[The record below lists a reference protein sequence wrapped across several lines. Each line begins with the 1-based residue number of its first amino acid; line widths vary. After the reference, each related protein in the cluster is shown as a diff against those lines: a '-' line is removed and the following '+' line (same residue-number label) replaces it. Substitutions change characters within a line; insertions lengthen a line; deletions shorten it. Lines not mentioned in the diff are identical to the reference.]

1 MRMLAALVLTAMLLS
16 GPALAAPSEHL
27 VEPTLHIRQGGKEA
41 PRVALTF
48 DACMGRTDR
57 RILSV
62 LIDNGV
68 PATIF
73 VTGRWLKHNKDVLA
87 ELQAHPD
94 LFEIEDH
101 GAMHVPAVDRPVHIF
116 GIAAAGSPAAVE
128 QEVRDGAEAIEA
140 AGVAAPRWFRGATA
154 RYSKS
159 AIEQIRKLGLQVA
172 GYSVNGDGGS
182 LLGAATTE
190 KRIAAARDGDVVIA
204 HINQPTHA
212 AGEGVAKGILALKAK
227 GFSFVKLSDVP
238 TEGSDG
244 TTIETVAG
252 Y

>member
-1 MRMLAALVLTAMLLS
+1 MRILAALVLTAMLSS
-16 GPALAAPSEHL
+16 GSALAAPSEHL
-27 VEPTLHIRQGGKEA
+27 VEPTLHIGLGGREA

-48 DACMGRTDR
+48 DACMGKTDR

-116 GIAAAGSPAAVE
+116 GIAAAGSSAAVE
-128 QEVRDGAEAIEA
+128 QEVRGGAEAIEA

-212 AGEGVAKGILALKAK
+212 AGEGVAKGILALKAR

-238 TEGSDG
+238 TEGSNG
-244 TTIETVAG
+244 TTVQTVAG

>member
-1 MRMLAALVLTAMLLS
+1 MRIFAAFALTATLLT
-16 GPALAAPSEHL
+16 GQALAVPSERL
-27 VEPTLHIRQGGKEA
+27 VEPTLHIAPGGKET

-48 DACMGRTDR
+48 DACMGKADR

-62 LIDNGV
+62 LIDNRV

-73 VTGRWLKHNKDVLA
+73 VTSRWLKHNKDVLA
-87 ELQAHPD
+87 ELQTHPD

-101 GAMHVPAVDRPVHIF
+101 GARHVPAVDRPTRIF
-116 GIAAAGSPAAVE
+116 GIAAAGSPAAVD
-128 QEVRDGAEAIEA
+128 QEVRGGAEAIEV
-140 AGVAAPRWFRGATA
+140 AGVTAPRWFRGATA

-159 AIEQIRKLGLQVA
+159 AIEQIRKLGLRVA

-182 LLGAATTE
+182 LLGATTTE
-190 KRIAAARDGDVVIA
+190 KRIAASRDGDVIIA
-204 HINQPTHA
+204 HINQPTHM

-238 TEGSDG
+238 AEGSDG
-244 TTIETVAG
+244 TTVETVAG